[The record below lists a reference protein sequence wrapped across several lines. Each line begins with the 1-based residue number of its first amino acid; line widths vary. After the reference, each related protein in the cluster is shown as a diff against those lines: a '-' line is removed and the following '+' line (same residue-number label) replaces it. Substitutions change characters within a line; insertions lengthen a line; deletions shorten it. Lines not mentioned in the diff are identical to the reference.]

1 MNDTLVLFL
10 PSGQSPWRWL
20 RVAGDGVTARGEGV
34 PSFDPEVHENA
45 VAVAPAD
52 AVTLHWADL
61 PDRSTAQAVAAARLL
76 AADASVTP
84 IGDLHVAVGREAEGV
99 ERPIGVVSSLWM
111 NEALA
116 ALAAEGIDPD
126 AVIPAP
132 MLLPRPE
139 QGYVRADLGG
149 EGVVRG
155 TTSGFADEARLTELV
170 TGGVAPTV
178 LGRDELE
185 TAIAGAVAAPVL
197 DLRQGPFA
205 RRTKVAIDWALVQRL
220 AWLGVAI
227 LTVTLLISIVEI
239 VKLNLAASAMEAR
252 ADALARTALP
262 RGETVNN
269 ADRQLGERLARL
281 RGAGL
286 GFSGTAASVFA
297 AVGAAPGA
305 ELRALSFDGAGRLR
319 ATVAVQNEGLITDIT
334 QRLRRQGFIVTQST
348 AQNVGGIFT
357 IDLTVSAS

>member
-1 MNDTLVLFL
+1 MSDTLVLFL

-20 RVAGDGVTARGEGV
+20 RVAGDSVTARGDGV
-34 PSFDPEVHENA
+34 PAFDPNTPENA
-45 VAVAPAD
+45 VAVAPAES
-52 AVTLHWADL
+52 VTLHWADL

-76 AADASVTP
+76 ADDVSVTP
-84 IGDLHVAVGREAEGV
+84 IGELHVAIGREAEGV
-99 ERPIGVVSSLWM
+99 ERPIGVVSSHWM
-111 NEALA
+111 RGALA
-116 ALAAEGIDPD
+116 TLAAEGIDPD

-155 TTSGFADEARLTELV
+155 ATSGFADEARLTELV
-170 TGGVAPTV
+170 TGGVAPAT

-185 TAIAGAVAAPVL
+185 AAIVGAVKAPTL
-197 DLRQGPFA
+197 DLRQGEFA
-205 RRTKVAIDWALVQRL
+205 RRTRAAVDWALVRRL
-220 AWLGVAI
+220 VWLGVAI
-227 LTVTLLISIVEI
+227 LAVTLLLSLTEI
-239 VKLNLAASAMEAR
+239 VKLNLAASSMEMR

-269 ADRQLGERLARL
+269 ADRQLGERLTRL

-286 GFSGTAASVFA
+286 GFSSTAASVFA
-297 AVGAAPGA
+297 AVGATPGA
-305 ELRALSFDGAGRLR
+305 ELRALSFDGNGKLR
-319 ATVAVQNEGLITDIT
+319 GTVAVQNEGLITDIT
-334 QRLRRQGFIVTQST
+334 QRLHRQGFTVTQST
-348 AQNVGGIFT
+348 AQNIGGTFS

>member
-20 RVAGDGVTARGEGV
+20 RVAGDSVTARGEGV
-34 PSFDPEVHENA
+34 PSFDPEARENA
-45 VAVAPAD
+45 VAVAPAES
-52 AVTLHWADL
+52 VTLHWADL

-84 IGDLHVAVGREAEGV
+84 IGNLHVAVGREAEGV

-185 TAIAGAVAAPVL
+185 TAIAGAIAAPVR

-205 RRTKVAIDWALVQRL
+205 RRAKGAIDWALVRRL

-227 LTVTLLISIVEI
+227 LTVTLLISLTEI
-239 VKLNLAASAMEAR
+239 VKLNLAASSMEAR

-305 ELRALSFDGAGRLR
+305 ELRALSFDGTGRLR
-319 ATVAVQNEGLITDIT
+319 ATVAVQNEGLITDIS
-334 QRLRRQGFIVTQST
+334 QRLRRQGFTVTQST
-348 AQNVGGIFT
+348 AQNIGGVFS
-357 IDLTVSAS
+357 IDLTVNAP

>member
-20 RVAGDGVTARGEGV
+20 RVAGDSVTARGEGV
-34 PSFDPEVHENA
+34 PAFDPETRENA
-45 VAVAPAD
+45 VAVAPAES
-52 AVTLHWADL
+52 VTLHWADL

-84 IGDLHVAVGREAEGV
+84 IGDLHVAIGREGDGV
-99 ERPIGVVSSLWM
+99 ERPIGVVSSHWM
-111 NEALA
+111 RGALA
-116 ALAAEGIDPD
+116 TLAAEGIDPD

-170 TGGVAPTV
+170 TGGVAPAT

-185 TAIAGAVAAPVL
+185 AAIVGAVTAPTL
-197 DLRQGPFA
+197 DLRQGEFA
-205 RRTKVAIDWALVQRL
+205 RRTRAAVDWALVRRL
-220 AWLGVAI
+220 VWLGVAI
-227 LTVTLLISIVEI
+227 LAVTLLLSLTEI
-239 VKLNLAASAMEAR
+239 VKLNLAASSMEMR

-262 RGETVNN
+262 HGETVNN

-286 GFSGTAASVFA
+286 GFSSTAASVFA
-297 AVGAAPGA
+297 AVGATPGA
-305 ELRALSFDGAGRLR
+305 ELRALSFDGNGKLR
-319 ATVAVQNEGLITDIT
+319 ATVAVQNEGLITDVT
-334 QRLRRQGFIVTQST
+334 QRLRRQGFTVAQST
-348 AQNVGGIFT
+348 AQNIGGTFS
-357 IDLTVSAS
+357 IDLTVSAP

>member
-1 MNDTLVLFL
+1 MSDTLVLFL

-20 RVAGDGVTARGEGV
+20 RVAGDSVTARGEGV
-34 PSFDPEVHENA
+34 PSFDPEVRENA
-45 VAVAPAD
+45 VAVAPAES
-52 AVTLHWADL
+52 VTLHWADL

-139 QGYVRADLGG
+139 QGYIRADLGG

-178 LGRDELE
+178 LGREELE

-205 RRTKVAIDWALVQRL
+205 RRTKVAIDWALVRRL

-239 VKLNLAASAMEAR
+239 VKLNMAASSMEAR

-334 QRLRRQGFIVTQST
+334 QRLRRQGFTVTQST
-348 AQNVGGIFT
+348 AQNVGGTFT
-357 IDLTVSAS
+357 IDLTVSVS

>member
-1 MNDTLVLFL
+1 MSDTLVLFL

-20 RVAGDGVTARGEGV
+20 RVAGDRVTARGDGV
-34 PSFDPEVHENA
+34 PSFDPAAPENA
-45 VAVAPAD
+45 VAVAPAESV
-52 AVTLHWADL
+52 ALHWADL

-84 IGDLHVAVGREAEGV
+84 IGELHVAVGREADGV
-99 ERPIGVVSSLWM
+99 ERPIGVVSAQWM
-111 NEALA
+111 RGALE

-170 TGGVAPTV
+170 TGGVSPAT

-185 TAIAGAVAAPVL
+185 AAIVGAVAAPAL
-197 DLRQGPFA
+197 DLRQGAFA
-205 RRTKVAIDWALVQRL
+205 RRTRAAIDWALVRRL
-220 AWLGVAI
+220 AGHGVAI
-227 LTVTLLISIVEI
+227 LVVTLLISLTEI
-239 VKLNLAASAMEAR
+239 VKLNMAASSMEAR

-262 RGETVNN
+262 RGETINN
-269 ADRQLGERLARL
+269 ADRQLGERLTRL

-297 AVGAAPGA
+297 AVGATPGA
-305 ELRALSFDGAGRLR
+305 ELRALSFDGTGRLR

-334 QRLRRQGFIVTQST
+334 QRLRRQGFSVAQSM
-348 AQNVGGIFT
+348 AQNNGGVFS

>member
-1 MNDTLVLFL
+1 MSDTLVLFL
-10 PSGQSPWRWL
+10 PSGQSSWRWL
-20 RVAGDGVTARGEGV
+20 RVAGDSVTARGDGV
-34 PSFDPEVHENA
+34 PVFDAETRENA
-45 VAVAPAD
+45 VAVAPAES
-52 AVTLHWADL
+52 VTLHWADL

-84 IGDLHVAVGREAEGV
+84 IGELHVAIGREAEGID
-99 ERPIGVVSSLWM
+99 RPIGVVSSHWM
-111 NEALA
+111 RGALA
-116 ALAAEGIDPD
+116 TLAAEGIDPD

-132 MLLPRPE
+132 MLLPRPA

-170 TGGVAPTV
+170 TGGVAPAI

-185 TAIAGAVAAPVL
+185 AAIVGAVAAPTL
-197 DLRQGPFA
+197 DLRQGEFA
-205 RRTKVAIDWALVQRL
+205 RRTRAAIDWAVVRRLV
-220 AWLGVAI
+220 WLGATI
-227 LTVTLLISIVEI
+227 LGVTLLISLTEI
-239 VKLNLAASAMEAR
+239 VKLNMAASSMEAR

-269 ADRQLGERLARL
+269 ADRQLGERLVRL

-297 AVGAAPGA
+297 AVGATPGA
-305 ELRALSFDGAGRLR
+305 ELRALSFDGNGNLR
-319 ATVAVQNEGLITDIT
+319 ATVAMQNEGLITDIT
-334 QRLRRQGFIVTQST
+334 QRLRRQGFTVTQST
-348 AQNVGGIFT
+348 AQNIGGVFS

>member
-20 RVAGDGVTARGEGV
+20 RIAGDRIAARGDGVPG
-34 PSFDPEVHENA
+34 FDPEQRESA
-45 VAVAPAD
+45 VAVAPAE

-61 PDRSTAQAVAAARLL
+61 PDRSTAQSVAAARLL
-76 AADASVTP
+76 AGDASIAP
-84 IGDLHVAVGREAEGV
+84 LAELHVAVGREKDGV
-99 ERPIGVVSSLWM
+99 ERPIGVVSSHWM
-111 NEALA
+111 RGALA
-116 ALAAEGIDPD
+116 ALEAEGIDPD
-126 AVIPAP
+126 ALIPAP

-139 QGYVRADLGG
+139 EGYVRADLGG

-155 TTSGFADEARLTELV
+155 TSSGFADEARLTELV

-178 LGRDELE
+178 LGREELE
-185 TAIAGAVAAPVL
+185 AAIVGAVAAPTL
-197 DLRQGPFA
+197 DLRQGEFA
-205 RRTKVAIDWALVQRL
+205 RRTRPAIDWALVRRL
-220 AWLGVAI
+220 IWLGVAI
-227 LTVTLLISIVEI
+227 LTVTLMISLVEI
-239 VKLNLAASAMEAR
+239 VKLNIAATAMEAR

-269 ADRQLGERLARL
+269 ADRQLGERLTRM

-286 GFSGTAASVFA
+286 GFSGTAAAVYA

-305 ELRALSFDGAGRLR
+305 ELRALAFDGTGKLR
-319 ATVAVQNEGLITDIT
+319 ATVAVQNEGMITDII
-334 QRLRRQGFIVTQST
+334 QRLRRQGFTVTQST
-348 AQNVGGIFT
+348 AQNSGGIFS